1 MSEYGFGYYD
11 GEEQEVQQAPQQQ
24 EQPQQEQS
32 PKWFRDYMKKS
43 QAELKELRD
52 KLAKKEVAEQ
62 FQAKGYDPAAA
73 ALYQGDPAKVDD
85 WLTEHAALLA
95 KRPGAVEEEVVA
107 PPTGAPASTVSAE
120 HQEQLQRMQSAGDG
134 AGSPQGSE
142 AELVAAMKAARTIED
157 FEAVAKANGWD
168 YTTDGL
174 FG

>member
-11 GEEQEVQQAPQQQ
+11 GEDTEAAEQAPPPAA
-24 EQPQQEQS
+24 PQQEQS

-43 QAELKELRD
+43 QSELKELRD
-52 KLAKKEVAEQ
+52 KLAAKEVAEQ

-85 WLTEHAALLA
+85 WLTAHAALLA
-95 KRPGAVEEEVVA
+95 KRPGVEEEIVT

-134 AGSPQGSE
+134 AAAPQGSE
-142 AELVAAMKAARTIED
+142 AELVAAMKAAKTVED
-157 FEAVAKANGWD
+157 FEAVAKANGWN